1 VNQTPFLSV
10 SATSSP
16 QTHLVVVSPALPRSS
31 PDELPEATLC
41 GRKVT
46 AGADVHPA
54 EVECIRCLLRAPMFM
69 GLPGF
74 EVRL

>member
-1 VNQTPFLSV
+1 MKQTPFLTV
-10 SATSSP
+10 GAASSS

-41 GRKVT
+41 GRKVV
-46 AGADVHPA
+46 AGADAHPA
-54 EVECIRCLLRAPMFM
+54 EVECNRCLLRVPMFM